1 MLGFKKKTLEADKLT
16 VQVHVVGSA
25 EVFRLAEKIW
35 TENQRTLRTDA
46 STGKEFL
53 HFAYA
58 SPKCVVW
65 LQRDPG
71 RQQIFE
77 LVVRWEKDIIHEVYV
92 LLNTPHPDGD
102 VTRAKQLLNSVLSTP
117 SIILSNGNK

>member
-1 MLGFKKKTLEADKLT
+1 MLGLKKKTLAADRLT

-25 EVFRLAEKIW
+25 TVFRLAEKIW
-35 TENQRTLRTDA
+35 TENQRTLRADPG
-46 STGKEFL
+46 TGKEFL

-71 RQQIFE
+71 RQQVFE
-77 LVVRWEKDIIHEVYV
+77 LVVRWEKDNIHEVYV
-92 LLNTPHPDGD
+92 LLNTPRPDGD
-102 VTRAKQLLNSVLSTP
+102 ETRAMQLLNSVLSTP